1 MRNEGL
7 SSGTLSKS
15 SSSGMQSCGE
25 EEGEEGADAVPLPPP
40 MAIQQHSLLQ
50 PDSQDDKVGHTEKS
64 IWTEKMSACDNLVMK
79 GTVFH
84 QNNDLT
90 FEYTFVIIIS
100 SVMRCSTQ
108 TLCFTLLL
116 IYFLFAC
123 VCVWGG
129 CMFLPFSIMLISV
142 LLLFFPSFLISPC
155 KNLPSSPRFILASL
169 SFFLLSLTN

>member
-50 PDSQDDKVGHTEKS
+50 PDSQDDKVGHTHTS
-64 IWTEKMSACDNLVMK
+64 VWTETMSACDNSVKK

-84 QNNDLT
+84 QNDLT
-90 FEYTFVIIIS
+90 F
-100 SVMRCSTQ
+100 
-108 TLCFTLLL
+108 
-116 IYFLFAC
+116 
-123 VCVWGG
+123 
-129 CMFLPFSIMLISV
+129 
-142 LLLFFPSFLISPC
+142 
-155 KNLPSSPRFILASL
+155 
-169 SFFLLSLTN
+169 